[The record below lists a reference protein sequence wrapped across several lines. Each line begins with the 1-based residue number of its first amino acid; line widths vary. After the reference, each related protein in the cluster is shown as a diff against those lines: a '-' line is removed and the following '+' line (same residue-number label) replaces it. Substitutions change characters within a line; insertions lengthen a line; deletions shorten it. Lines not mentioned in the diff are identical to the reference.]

1 VAVVFWAFNAQTA
14 PNYWRS
20 LDQNKRF
27 CGKGSKGLKPLIPRR
42 FFPFFLPFVFGSIQT
57 SPP

>member
-1 VAVVFWAFNAQTA
+1 VVFWALNAQTA
-14 PNYWRS
+14 PDFWLA

-27 CGKGSKGLKPLIPRR
+27 CPNVQKGPKPLIPRR
-42 FFPFFLPFVFGSIQT
+42 FLPFFSAFVFGSIQT